1 MSTNVKDY
9 GFYIEGQKLAIVE
22 RDTAFDNDVNSK
34 DYGPGTHRN
43 QWKSPLGSVTDGLEI
58 LYTYVPTYNI
68 LDINDVSVTIDSY
81 YSVGGVLALSDT
93 GGTDYTS
100 LTSPS
105 GSALTDGD
113 YILLE
118 NAGEWSG
125 LHQIATSIGL
135 TAGTIVTTTTFYNG
149 PNSSNKLSFDSSPS
163 LYYNI
168 QLLRRSSE
176 IAKQEILVPRYLEK
190 AIIAYV
196 KAKFAEDAGEFQQ
209 KEYFMREYRI
219 IVEKHDG
226 SLKPGA
232 KIMGT
237 PGPFAI
243 R

>member
-43 QWKSPLGSVTDGLEI
+43 QWKSPLSSVTDGLEI

-68 LDINDVSVTIDSY
+68 LDINAVSVTIDQY
-81 YSVGGVLALSDT
+81 YSAGGLLALLDS
-93 GGTDYTS
+93 GGTDYS
-100 LTSPS
+100 ALGS
-105 GSALTDGD
+105 GLTDGD

-125 LHQIATSIGL
+125 LHQIAVSTGL
-135 TAGTIVTTTTFYNG
+135 SAGIIITNTTFYNG
-149 PNSSNKLSFDSSPS
+149 PNTSNKLSFDSSPS
-163 LYYNI
+163 LYYKI
-168 QLLRRSSE
+168 ELLRRNAR
-176 IAKQEILVPRYLEK
+176 IANQEILVPRYLEK

>member
-68 LDINDVSVTIDSY
+68 LDINAVSVTIDHY
-81 YSVGGVLALSDT
+81 YSSGGTLVLFDS
-93 GGTDYTS
+93 GGTDYS
-100 LTSPS
+100 ALTTAS
-105 GSALTDGD
+105 GSTLTDGD

-125 LHQIATSIGL
+125 LHQIATSVGL

-149 PNSSNKLSFDSSPS
+149 PNFSNKLSFDSSPS
-163 LYYNI
+163 LYYKI